1 MSTGILHEAGI
12 PRADG
17 SDWQIDPGPES
28 ALAMSLAAQRSLGH
42 HTWAES
48 AARVEEFLQEM
59 IKLKKAAAK
68 EGRWAHGHSR

>member
-1 MSTGILHEAGI
+1 MKQASHALTEAIGRLI
-12 PRADG
+12 RDRNLL
-17 SDWQIDPGPES
+17 
-28 ALAMSLAAQRSLGH
+28 LAMSLAAQRSLGH

-68 EGRWAHGHSR
+68 EGRWVHGHSR